1 MKPRHPQADLS
12 KIKTISMSAR
22 KSKVQFREFGKP
34 FDPKSGS
41 FSAFVRSFPRLLVA
55 ADLQKFVADVVSS
68 HRRRKPVVVMIGAH
82 VVKVGLSPI
91 LIDLMERK
99 VISAIAMNSAAAIH
113 DAETALF
120 GQTSEDVETYLA
132 DGRFGMSRQ
141 TGEFI
146 NGALARG
153 MTSGSAGYGEVL
165 GKALHKARHRRLS
178 ILARAYDLGI
188 PVTVH
193 AAIGTDIIH
202 QQPTM
207 DGAATGEMSF
217 RDFKVLARVV
227 SRLTRGG
234 VVMNIGS
241 AVVLPEVFLKAL
253 TVARNLGADA
263 RGFTSANFDML
274 QHYRPRM
281 NVVHRPTRNGG
292 TGYLFTGHHEI
303 MIPLLAAMIK
313 ERLRTR

>member
-1 MKPRHPQADLS
+1 MKPRYAQADLS
-12 KIKTISMSAR
+12 KVKTISIRSR
-22 KSKVQFREFGKP
+22 KSKVQFKEFGKP
-34 FDPKSGS
+34 FDPAVGS
-41 FSAFVRSFPRLLVA
+41 FGSFIRSLPRILVA
-55 ADLQKFVADVVSS
+55 ADLQNFASDVVTA
-68 HRRRKPVVVMIGAH
+68 RRRHKPVIVMIGAH
-82 VVKVGLSPI
+82 VVKVGLSPV
-91 LIDLMERK
+91 LIDLMKRNL
-99 VISAIAMNSAAAIH
+99 VTALAMNSAAAIH
-113 DAETALF
+113 DTETALF

-146 NGALARG
+146 NGVLERG
-153 MTSGSAGYGEVL
+153 MTAGTAGYGEVL
-165 GKALHKARHRRLS
+165 GRALGKARHRRIS
-178 ILARAYDLGI
+178 ILATAYDLRI
-188 PVTVH
+188 PATIH

-202 QQPTM
+202 QQPSM
-207 DGAATGEMSF
+207 NGAATGEMSF
-217 RDFKVLARVV
+217 RDFKVLCNIVGK
-227 SRLTRGG
+227 LTGGG

-253 TVARNLGADA
+253 TVARNLGAKA

-281 NVVHRPTRNGG
+281 NVVQRPTRNGG

-313 ERLRTR
+313 ERLRSR